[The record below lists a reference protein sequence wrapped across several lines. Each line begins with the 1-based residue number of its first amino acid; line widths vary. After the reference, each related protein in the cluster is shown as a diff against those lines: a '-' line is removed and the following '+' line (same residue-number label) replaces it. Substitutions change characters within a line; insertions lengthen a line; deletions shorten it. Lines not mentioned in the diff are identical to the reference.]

1 MGRKTSWVKLGE
13 QRIFSLFLRRNS
25 TSSSQCK
32 ENRKWTMTPRMVRA
46 ACGYTLADDHR
57 IVILPRETFSRA
69 HLPPRRC
76 EIEGISRGDQLK
88 CCLKCAAA
96 YMFWS
101 SGTNSPVDVRAISH
115 RLIGH
120 ISLLSF
126 SSSPESGQSVRI
138 KSCLV
143 TTRCVVGHAGD
154 TRKEYRWQD
163 ALKVALMNN

>member
-32 ENRKWTMTPRMVRA
+32 ENSKWTMTHRMVRA

-57 IVILPRETFSRA
+57 IVVLPWEMFSGA
-69 HLPPRRC
+69 HLPPCRC
-76 EIEGISRGDQLK
+76 EVEWISRCDKLK
-88 CCLKCAAA
+88 RCLNAQWHLLIIRNKQPGGRASH
-96 YMFWS
+96 F
-101 SGTNSPVDVRAISH
+101 SPFNWTRFTF
-115 RLIGH
+115 
-120 ISLLSF
+120 SF

-143 TTRCVVGHAGD
+143 TTRCVVGDAGH

-163 ALKVALMNN
+163 ALKSCFDE